1 MVQRH
6 FEQFYGIP
14 PESVRVVPSAI
25 DPGRFAAD
33 DRLKRRHEE
42 RERWGVSPEATVGLF
57 VAMNYRLKGLAPLI
71 RAAAR
76 VPRERPFQ
84 LAIVGHPKFAR
95 YQMLAKQL
103 GVADRILFLGHRGDP
118 KDAYFAADFLVHP
131 TFYDP
136 CSLVALEALACGL
149 PVITSRYNGA
159 SELLSPPTDG
169 LVIDDPH
176 NADALAAAMTR
187 MLDPRYRQAAAHAAR
202 QTASRWTFEHHYQAL
217 VSVLG
222 EVRQLKRAA

>member
-1 MVQRH
+1 
-6 FEQFYGIP
+6 
-14 PESVRVVPSAI
+14 
-25 DPGRFAAD
+25 
-33 DRLKRRHEE
+33 
-42 RERWGVSPEATVGLF
+42 
-57 VAMNYRLKGLAPLI
+57 
-71 RAAAR
+71 
-76 VPRERPFQ
+76 
-84 LAIVGHPKFAR
+84 
-95 YQMLAKQL
+95 MLAKQL
-103 GVADRILFLGHRGDP
+103 GVADRLVFLGHRGDP